1 MAEHPF
7 LVISVPNADAVI
19 KQLGGINDQLVRNMG
34 EAMKSSE
41 ADLFKEENDRVPVKT
56 GTLRRSWS
64 LKIPQKIAGPSG
76 TVGYEGGIGTNLVY
90 APIVEFG
97 FNGTVRAHTRH
108 SAFGRQTKPFTVPAH
123 HRTQRP
129 RPYALPALAAAT
141 PTIRQRHADAM
152 AAAAE
157 GKDY

>member
-1 MAEHPF
+1 MAEKPL
-7 LVISVPNADAVI
+7 LVITVPNADTVI
-19 KQLGGINDQLVRNMG
+19 RQLGGINEQVVRNMG
-34 EAMKSSE
+34 AAMRDASS
-41 ADLFKEENDRVPVKT
+41 DLFQEENKRVPVRT

-64 LKIPQKIAGPSG
+64 MKPPTPVSGAGG
-76 TVGYEGGIGTNLVY
+76 TVGFEGGIGTNLVY

-97 FNGTVRAHTRH
+97 FNGIVRAHTRTV
-108 SAFGRQTKPFTVPAH
+108 AFGRKVAPFTVPAH